1 MKSELKTLYNL
12 TELQFQKLITK
23 DYINVQISIDDFN
36 NFTWVFPN

>member
-23 DYINVQISIDDFN
+23 EYINVQIYIDDFN
-36 NFTWVFPN
+36 NSTWILPN